1 MIETEALATDSA
13 RHRIWTLARHE
24 YLAAVRNRILLVL
37 IAILVVV
44 TAASVYVAT
53 AAYRSKL
60 ADYEAY
66 RAAAQAGGLQRIAP
80 SPLRLLSL
88 LEGAVEYL
96 GIIGAIIGI
105 TLGYLTVS
113 RERTNRTL
121 PLLRSRPVSPGE
133 MAAGSALGALG
144 VIATLVIA
152 TAVMAVLCLGL
163 IGNDWID
170 GTQSIRLILVYLSAA
185 VYMGVFYCLGAIMT
199 ARSDVAVNGLMFALG
214 IWLIVAL
221 ILPQIGDTLD
231 ADNQV
236 PGGLF
241 AALTLNRAD
250 ETTVL
255 KKFTTYET
263 TRRDVEEAS
272 FSKHFERFAFAM
284 ADVHEKY
291 RGMTVSEL
299 LGKKHNDIIW
309 LIVYPSVLGY
319 ALVRAFRRMSVTT

>member
-1 MIETEALATDSA
+1 MTDSTGTGFDSA
-13 RHRIWTLARHE
+13 GRRVITLAHHE
-24 YLAAVRNRILLVL
+24 YRSALRSRIVAILV
-37 IAILVVV
+37 AILVVV
-44 TAASVYVAT
+44 TAASVYIAST
-53 AAYRSKL
+53 AYRSKL

-66 RAAAQAGGLQRIAP
+66 RSAAVAGGLAKIAP

-105 TLGYLTVS
+105 TLGYLSVS
-113 RERTNRTL
+113 RERTHRTL

-133 MAAGSALGALG
+133 LAAGSALGALA
-144 VIATLVIA
+144 VIITLVAA
-152 TAVMAVLCLGL
+152 TAVMAVLGLGV
-163 IGNDWID
+163 IGNDWVD
-170 GTQSIRLILVYLSAA
+170 GAQVGRLVLIYGAA
-185 VYMGVFYCLGAIMT
+185 AIYMGVFFCLGAIAT
-199 ARSDVAVNGLMFALG
+199 ARASIAVNGLMFALG

-241 AALTLNRAD
+241 AALSLNRAD

-263 TRRDVEEAS
+263 IRRDIEEAS

-291 RGMTVSEL
+291 RGLTVSEL
-299 LGKKHNDIIW
+299 LSEKHNDIIW
-309 LIVYPSVLGY
+309 LVVYPLVLGI
-319 ALVRAFRRMSVTT
+319 ALVVVFRRMPLLT